1 MKGENTKRHN
11 TGLFADEGMEAH
23 IRTHTHTHT
32 HSQMQS
38 HSHTHTNVESDTHTP
53 ARR

>member
-23 IRTHTHTHT
+23 IRTHTHTLT
-32 HSQMQS
+32 NAVTQ
-38 HSHTHTNVESDTHTP
+38 SHTHQ
-53 ARR
+53 RRV